1 MAYSFRQ
8 RVRGEKAKSN
18 TGPGGHSPTDTVTA
32 HQLRCKA
39 MGLRFRCDRTAR
51 QLTRVWTETRFP
63 VESGQRKVVFSSIE
77 DLGQRLEAAKYVID
91 PVTLQVVYLA
101 ARMQKPVIVEG
112 PPGCGKTALAQA
124 IAAAGN
130 TVIER
135 LQCYE
140 GINEEKAIGKFDSAL
155 QKLFLETQGDRLQK
169 DWDAIRNNLH
179 TLDFFVQGP
188 LLRSLLYEKP
198 CVLLIDE
205 VDKVDEGFEAL
216 LLEILS
222 EWQISVPKLG
232 TIKHKAIPFVILTSN
247 EVRRLGDPLRRRSF
261 YLRVEFPTVDREAE
275 ILRVRS
281 TTTNP
286 QLRRIIAGLAHALRG
301 WQMEKPVSIAEM
313 LELAQALEIL
323 GLEDITPEMRD
334 ILLPLL
340 AKTESDRKRLLL
352 RDGFASLVHDSHQ
365 YAGEVPENS
374 LERELS
380 EVTAR

>member
-1 MAYSFRQ
+1 M
-8 RVRGEKAKSN
+8 RGRAAPK
-18 TGPGGHSPTDTVTA
+18 
-32 HQLRCKA
+32 L
-39 MGLRFRCDRTAR
+39 
-51 QLTRVWTETRFP
+51 WTEVRFP
-63 VESGQRKVVFSSIE
+63 IESGQRKPVFSSLE
-77 DLGQRLEAAKYVID
+77 DLGHRLEAAKYVLD

-124 IAAAGN
+124 IATAGN

-140 GINEEKAIGKFDSAL
+140 GINEEKAIGKFDGAL
-155 QKLFLETQGDRLQK
+155 QKLFLETQGDRLEK

-179 TLDFFVQGP
+179 TLEFFVQGP

-365 YAGEVPENS
+365 YAEEVPGN
-374 LERELS
+374 LLDRELS
-380 EVTAR
+380 EVTTAR

>member
-1 MAYSFRQ
+1 
-8 RVRGEKAKSN
+8 
-18 TGPGGHSPTDTVTA
+18 
-32 HQLRCKA
+32 
-39 MGLRFRCDRTAR
+39 
-51 QLTRVWTETRFP
+51 
-63 VESGQRKVVFSSIE
+63 VFSSIE
-77 DLGQRLEAAKYVID
+77 ELGNRLAAAKYIID
-91 PVTLQVVYLA
+91 PVTLQGVFLA
-101 ARMQKPVIVEG
+101 ARMPKPVIVEG

-124 IAAAGN
+124 VAAAAG

-135 LQCYE
+135 LQCYD
-140 GINEEKAIGKFDSAL
+140 GINEEKAIGKFDTAL
-155 QKLFLETQGDRLQK
+155 QKLFLETQADRLQK
-169 DWDAIRNNLH
+169 DWEAIRGNLH

-232 TIKHKAIPFVILTSN
+232 TIRHRTIPFVILTSN

-261 YLRVEFPTVDREAE
+261 YLRIEFPTIDREAE
-275 ILRVRS
+275 ILHVRS

-286 QLRRIIAGLAHALRG
+286 ALRRTIAGLAHALRG

-334 ILLPLL
+334 VLLPLV
-340 AKTESDRKRLLL
+340 AKTDADRKRLLL
-352 RDGFASLVHDSHQ
+352 RDGFASLVFDSHR
-365 YAGEVPENS
+365 YAAEAVE
-374 LERELS
+374 
-380 EVTAR
+380 A

>member
-1 MAYSFRQ
+1 M
-8 RVRGEKAKSN
+8 
-18 TGPGGHSPTDTVTA
+18 
-32 HQLRCKA
+32 
-39 MGLRFRCDRTAR
+39 
-51 QLTRVWTETRFP
+51 
-63 VESGQRKVVFSSIE
+63 FSSIE
-77 DLGQRLEAAKYVID
+77 ELGRRLGIAKYVID

-101 ARMQKPVIVEG
+101 ARMRKPIIVEG

-124 IAAAGN
+124 IAAAGE

-140 GINEEKAIGKFDSAL
+140 GINEEKAIGKFDTAL
-155 QKLFLETQGDRLQK
+155 QKLFLETQADHLQR
-169 DWDAIRNNLH
+169 DWDTIRTNLH

-188 LLRSLLYEKP
+188 LLRSLLHERA

-222 EWQISVPKLG
+222 EWQISIPKLG
-232 TIKHKAIPFVILTSN
+232 TIKHRTIPFVILTSN

-261 YLRVEFPTVDREAE
+261 YLRVEFPSIAREAK
-275 ILRVRS
+275 ILHVRS
-281 TTTNP
+281 TTSNAP
-286 QLRRIIAGLAHALRG
+286 LRRIIAGLAHALRG

-323 GLEDITPEMRD
+323 ELDDITPEMRD
-334 ILLPLL
+334 ILLPLV
-340 AKTESDRKRLLL
+340 AKTEADRKRLML

-365 YAGEVPENS
+365 YAH
-374 LERELS
+374 
-380 EVTAR
+380 EVTLTALEGELAGATADG

>member
-1 MAYSFRQ
+1 M
-8 RVRGEKAKSN
+8 
-18 TGPGGHSPTDTVTA
+18 
-32 HQLRCKA
+32 
-39 MGLRFRCDRTAR
+39 
-51 QLTRVWTETRFP
+51 
-63 VESGQRKVVFSSIE
+63 FSSLE
-77 DLGQRLEAAKYVID
+77 NLGDRLRAAKYIVD
-91 PVTLQVVYLA
+91 AVTLQVVYLA
-101 ARMQKPVIVEG
+101 ARMRKPIIVEG

-124 IAAAGN
+124 LAVAGE

-140 GINEEKAIGKFDSAL
+140 GINEEKAIGKFDTAL

-169 DWDAIRNNLH
+169 DWDAIRGNLH

-188 LLRSLLYEKP
+188 LLRSLLYEKS
-198 CVLLIDE
+198 CILLIDE

-232 TIKHKAIPFVILTSN
+232 TIKHRSIPLVILTSN

-261 YLRVEFPTVDREAE
+261 YLRVEFPDVDREAE

-281 TTTNP
+281 TARVTNL
-286 QLRRIIAGLAHALRG
+286 QRIIAGLAHALRG

-323 GLEDITPEMRD
+323 GLDDITPEMRD
-334 ILLPLL
+334 SLLPLV
-340 AKTESDRKRLLL
+340 AKTESDRRRLLL
-352 RDGFASLVHDSHQ
+352 RDGFASLVHDAHQ
-365 YAGEVPENS
+365 YALAGRGVE
-374 LERELS
+374 ELA
-380 EVTAR
+380 VADG